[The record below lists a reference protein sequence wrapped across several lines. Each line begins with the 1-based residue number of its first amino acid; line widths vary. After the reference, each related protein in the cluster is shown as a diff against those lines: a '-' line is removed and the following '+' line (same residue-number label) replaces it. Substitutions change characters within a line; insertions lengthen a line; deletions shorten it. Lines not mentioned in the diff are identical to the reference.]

1 MSKERIVIE
10 VDRSQFFDAAA
21 KIDRNTLGD
30 RFIELCLSP
39 DDFRTRVGLLA
50 AYGVEVVSTETI

>member
-1 MSKERIVIE
+1 MAKKRIVIE
-10 VDRSQFFDAAA
+10 VDDSQFFDAAA

-39 DDFRTRVGLLA
+39 DSFLTRVGLLA
-50 AYGVEVVSTETI
+50 AYGVEVVSAETI